1 MRVPLLDLA
10 REYERV
16 RAAVETRVRAVFDAQ
31 QFILGKTVED
41 FERAFCE
48 FTGSAHA
55 IGMSSG
61 TDAQLA
67 ILMALQIGPGD
78 AVITTPYSF
87 FATAGSIHRAGAE
100 PVFVDI
106 DPDTFEI
113 DSAKVREYLAQL
125 ASGAD
130 GQLITARGNRV
141 RAIIPVHLFG
151 LCCAMDPLYDAA
163 QAHRLTIIEDAAQAI
178 GAECFFRNKP
188 SQAGTMAEAA
198 FFSFFPTKNLG
209 SAGDAGMA
217 VCRDER
223 LAEKLRLVRNHGM
236 EQGYLHRIVG
246 GNFRLDA
253 IQAAVLHAKL
263 PFVQEWNVA
272 RRRHASRY
280 TAALAD
286 LGDEVKVP
294 SEPWKHTGVA
304 NHHTWHQFVI
314 RVKRR
319 HELLSH
325 LTEAE
330 IGHAI
335 YYPVPM
341 HLQQCFAFLG
351 YKEGDLPE
359 AERAAR
365 EAVALPIF
373 PGLRDEE
380 IEAVVRAIR
389 TFYAK

>member
-1 MRVPLLDLA
+1 MLDLA

-16 RAAVETRVRAVFDAQ
+16 RATVETRVRAVFDSQ
-31 QFILGKTVED
+31 QFILGQAVEE
-41 FERAFCE
+41 FEEAFCE
-48 FTGSAHA
+48 FTGCAHA

-67 ILMALQIGPGD
+67 ILMALEIGPGD
-78 AVITTPYSF
+78 AVITTPYTF
-87 FATAGSIHRAGAE
+87 FATAGSIYRAGAE

-106 DPDTFEI
+106 NPDTFEM
-113 DSAKVREYLAQL
+113 DSTRLRECLARL
-125 ASGAD
+125 ASGSD
-130 GQLITARGNRV
+130 GTLITARGNRV
-141 RAIIPVHLFG
+141 RAVVPVHLFG
-151 LCCAMDPLYDAA
+151 LCYAMDPLYDAA
-163 QAHRLTIIEDAAQAI
+163 QAYRLTMIEDSAQAF
-178 GAECFFRNKP
+178 GAECYFRDKP
-188 SQAGTMAEAA
+188 RQAGTIAEAA

-236 EQGYLHRIVG
+236 EKGYVHRIVG

-263 PFVQEWNVA
+263 PFVQQWNAA
-272 RRRHASRY
+272 RRRNASLY
-280 TAALAD
+280 AAALAD
-286 LGDEVKVP
+286 LRDDVKLP
-294 SEPWKHTGVA
+294 TEGWKHAGLD

-314 RVKRR
+314 RAKRR
-319 HELLSH
+319 DELLRH

-330 IGHAI
+330 IGHAV
-335 YYPVPM
+335 YYPVPL
-341 HLQQCFAFLG
+341 HLQECFAFLG
-351 YKEGDLPE
+351 YGKGDFPE

-365 EAVALPIF
+365 ESVALPIF

-380 IEAVVRAIR
+380 IEAVVTAIR
-389 TFYAK
+389 RFYAN

>member
-1 MRVPLLDLA
+1 MLDLA

-31 QFILGKTVED
+31 RFILGQAVEE
-41 FERAFCE
+41 FEKAFCE
-48 FTGSAHA
+48 FTGCAHA

-67 ILMALQIGPGD
+67 ILMALEIGPGD

-87 FATAGSIHRAGAE
+87 FATAGSIYRAGAE

-106 DPDTFEI
+106 DPDTFEM
-113 DSAKVREYLAQL
+113 DSTKLRECLARL
-125 ASGAD
+125 ASGSD
-130 GQLITARGNRV
+130 GPLITARGNRV
-141 RAIIPVHLFG
+141 RAVIPVHLFG
-151 LCCAMDPLYDAA
+151 VCCAMDPLYDAA
-163 QAHRLTIIEDAAQAI
+163 QAYRLTIIEDAAQAI
-178 GAECFFRNKP
+178 GAECYFRDKP

-236 EQGYLHRIVG
+236 EKGYVHRMVG

-263 PFVQEWNVA
+263 PFVQPWNAA
-272 RRRHASRY
+272 RRRNASLY
-280 TAALAD
+280 AAALAD
-286 LGDEVKVP
+286 LRDDVKLP
-294 SEPWKHTGVA
+294 TEAWKHTGLA

-314 RVKRR
+314 RAKRR
-319 HELLSH
+319 DELLRH

-330 IGHAI
+330 IGHAV
-335 YYPVPM
+335 YYPVPL
-341 HLQQCFAFLG
+341 HLQECFAFLG
-351 YKEGDLPE
+351 YKEGDFPE

-389 TFYAK
+389 RFYAN

>member
-1 MRVPLLDLA
+1 MPLLDLA

-31 QFILGKTVED
+31 QFILGQAVEE
-41 FERAFCE
+41 FEEAFCE
-48 FTGSAHA
+48 FTGCAHA

-67 ILMALQIGPGD
+67 ILMALGIGPGD
-78 AVITTPYSF
+78 AVITTPYTF
-87 FATAGSIHRAGAE
+87 FATVGSIYRAGAE

-113 DSAKVREYLAQL
+113 DSATVRDCLAQL
-125 ASGAD
+125 VSGSD
-130 GQLITARGNRV
+130 GRLITARGNRV
-141 RAIIPVHLFG
+141 RALIPVHLFG
-151 LCCAMDPLYDAA
+151 LCCAMDPLYDTAKA
-163 QAHRLTIIEDAAQAI
+163 YHLTIIEDAAQAI
-178 GAECFFRNKP
+178 GAECFFRDRR
-188 SQAGTMAEAA
+188 SQAGTIGEAA

-217 VCRDER
+217 VCRDDR
-223 LAEKLRLVRNHGM
+223 LAEKLRLIRNHGM
-236 EQGYLHRIVG
+236 EKGYFHPVVG

-263 PFVQEWNVA
+263 PFVQEWNAA
-272 RRRHASRY
+272 RRRNASLY
-280 TAALAD
+280 TAALSD
-286 LGDEVKVP
+286 LPDLVKLP
-294 SEPWKHTGVA
+294 PEPWKHTGIV

-314 RVKRR
+314 RAKRR
-319 HELLSH
+319 DELLGH
-325 LTEAE
+325 LTTAK

-335 YYPVPM
+335 YYPVPL

-351 YKEGDLPE
+351 YKEGDFPE
-359 AERAAR
+359 AERAAK

-380 IEAVVRAIR
+380 IQAVVKAIR
-389 TFYAK
+389 QFYIN

>member
-1 MRVPLLDLA
+1 VRVPLLDLA

-31 QFILGKTVED
+31 QFILGQAVEE
-41 FERAFCE
+41 FEEAFCE
-48 FTGSAHA
+48 FTGCAHA

-61 TDAQLA
+61 TDAELA
-67 ILMALQIGPGD
+67 ILMALEIGPGD

-106 DPDTFEI
+106 DPETFEI
-113 DSAKVREYLAQL
+113 DSTKLRKCLAQL
-125 ASGAD
+125 ASVD
-130 GQLITARGNRV
+130 GRLITARGNCV
-141 RAIIPVHLFG
+141 RALIPVHLFG
-151 LCCAMDPLYDAA
+151 LCCAMDPLYDEA
-163 QAHRLTIIEDAAQAI
+163 QAYHLTIIEDAAQAI
-178 GAECFFRNKP
+178 GAECFFKNRP

-223 LAEKLRLVRNHGM
+223 LAEKLRVVRNHGM
-236 EQGYLHRIVG
+236 EKGYLHGIVG

-263 PFVQEWNVA
+263 PFVQEWNAA
-272 RRRHASRY
+272 RRRNASLY

-286 LGDEVKVP
+286 LRVDMKLPV
-294 SEPWKHTGVA
+294 EPWKHTGLA

-314 RVKRR
+314 RAQRR
-319 HELLSH
+319 DELLRH
-325 LTEAE
+325 LTRAE

-335 YYPVPM
+335 YYPVPL
-341 HLQQCFAFLG
+341 HLQRCFAFLG
-351 YKEGDLPE
+351 YKEGDFPE

-389 TFYAK
+389 TFYGK